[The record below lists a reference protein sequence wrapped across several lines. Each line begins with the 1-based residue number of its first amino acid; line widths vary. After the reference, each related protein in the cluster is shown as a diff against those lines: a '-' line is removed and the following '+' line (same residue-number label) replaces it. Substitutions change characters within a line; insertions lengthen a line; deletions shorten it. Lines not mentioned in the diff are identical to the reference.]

1 MKRIAFSSSALLAA
15 GLLGTVVLWMLS
27 GLAREDGAATHDAAT
42 GDKASTIA
50 PRVTVSTSR
59 AKQVTREVVVSG
71 RTEPN
76 RSVELRAETEG
87 RVVALGAAR
96 GTPVKAG
103 QRIVGLDMR
112 DRQARLDEARALIAY
127 AELQFAAARKLQ
139 EKQFVSETQ
148 MADLASRVSS
158 ARAAL
163 EQIELEVANT
173 TIGAP
178 FDGVLQ
184 ERSVEIGDYVNSGD
198 EVAQLVDI
206 DPLIVVGE
214 VSERDIHKLD
224 VGTKGT
230 ATLLGTAPIEGEL
243 RYLSPLAAESTR
255 TFRVELAVPN
265 PDGRMRAGMTAEIR
279 LAADQITAHV
289 LSPALLALDDAGTI
303 GVKAVDDT
311 DRVVFYPVEVVGS
324 GSDGVTVTG
333 LPAEIRLITVGQGF
347 VRPGDLVDP
356 STRPSTAGLR
366 EVSMETDG
374 ETRAIR

>member
-1 MKRIAFSSSALLAA
+1 MKRIAFSSSTLLAA
-15 GLLGTVVLWMLS
+15 GLLGAVVLWMLS
-27 GLAREDGAATHDAAT
+27 GLAREDDAATHDAAT
-42 GDKASTIA
+42 GQASTNA

-96 GTPVKAG
+96 GAPVKAG

-148 MADLASRVSS
+148 MAELASRVSS

-173 TIGAP
+173 NVGAP

-184 ERSVEIGDYVNSGD
+184 DRSVDIGDYVSSGD
-198 EVAQLVDI
+198 EIAQLVDI

-230 ATLLGTAPIEGEL
+230 ATLVGAAPVEGQL

-255 TFRVELAVPN
+255 TFRVELAIAN
-265 PDGRMRAGMTAEIR
+265 PGGRMRAGMTAEIR

-289 LSPALLALDDAGTI
+289 LSPALLTLDDAGTI

-311 DRVVFYPVEVVGS
+311 DRVVFYPVEVIGS
-324 GSDGVTVTG
+324 GTDGVTVTG

-356 STRPSTAGLR
+356 SMRQSAIGLR